1 MDEVKNRLKEAL
13 NYRGWTAADL
23 ARCSGVSKGLISGY
37 LSGTVTPKQSKVE
50 TLANSL
56 GVSPSWLLGFNVS
69 MHNKTIDLDIEKLNE
84 LNRAKLE
91 AYYQALLDSQGA
103 NDGDA

>member
-1 MDEVKNRLKEAL
+1 MDEVKNRLSEAL

-23 ARCSGVSKGLISGY
+23 SRRSGVSKGLISRY
-37 LSGTVTPKQSKVE
+37 LSGSVTPKQSKVE
-50 TLANSL
+50 VLANSL

-84 LNRAKLE
+84 LNKAKLE
-91 AYYQALLDSQGA
+91 AYYQALIDSQEA
-103 NDGDA
+103 NDGDT